1 MHNAPGASYSLL
13 KKIYNILTGKEI
25 EDTAQDF
32 GDKQPYYA
40 KATISKKVKDHEIQ
54 RIDDQKTKTD
64 IAKTMI
70 TTHNEMLRTERLD
83 PNRFTKTK
91 QGFASLKQT
100 QMASA
105 QALSQM
111 KKSKMRSKLKG
122 TINEEGE
129 EIKPEVPF
137 SNFNFIGRY

>member
-1 MHNAPGASYSLL
+1 MHNAPGASYTLL
-13 KKIYNILTGKEI
+13 KKIYSILTGKEV

-32 GDKQPYYA
+32 GEKQPYYA
-40 KATISKKVKDHEIQ
+40 KPTISKKVKDHEIQ

-64 IAKTMI
+64 VAKTMI

-83 PNRFTKTK
+83 PNRFTKSK

-100 QMASA
+100 QMGSA
-105 QALSQM
+105 QALSQL
-111 KKSKMRSKLKG
+111 KKSKMKSKLKG

-129 EIKPEVPF
+129 EIKPEVIL
-137 SNFNFIGRY
+137 NFIIYIGRY